1 MESPIVENSNPPQE
15 TSKIFGILG
24 FVLSLMG
31 LVLAAILRKSIIGLI
46 VVGVFLILGLIFSI
60 IQRKKAK
67 TGLSTAGLIISIIGI
82 ILVLFFLL
90 IAPFILSSMM
100 GNIDEELDRQ
110 VASGLWIALVG

>member
-31 LVLAAILRKSIIGLI
+31 LVLATILRKSIIGLI

-82 ILVLFFLL
+82 IYL
-90 IAPFILSSMM
+90 IYLYVIISTMVYYFGVIFSTYCPIYPIF
-100 GNIDEELDRQ
+100 NFDQ
-110 VASGLWIALVG
+110 C